1 MSRSRVATKR
11 RWFDRPLS
19 LQLGAKGHPAL
30 ALPGADASAETP
42 ATGRLPTGV
51 RGRRGD
57 ASAYAE
63 LVTDHVYVVRTE
75 VIDADR
81 VDVIVDFASSH
92 AMRCHCERTIDG
104 WIEAGDIVE

>member
-1 MSRSRVATKR
+1 M
-11 RWFDRPLS
+11 
-19 LQLGAKGHPAL
+19 
-30 ALPGADASAETP
+30 
-42 ATGRLPTGV
+42 
-51 RGRRGD
+51 
-57 ASAYAE
+57 
-63 LVTDHVYVVRTE
+63 TDHVYATPEEAALSSYSSPAGAHVVRTE